1 MSSGTFQTLR
11 PSGVFWLITGVA
23 AALTLLGLA
32 GAHHMESAG
41 HWVTGMNNRVVWGLP
56 HVFAVFLIVA
66 ASGALNVASVSSVF
80 GQALYKPLSRLSGL
94 LAMALLIG
102 GLSVLVLDLGRPDRL
117 IIAMTHYN
125 FKSIFA
131 WNIFLYTGFLAVV
144 AVYLW
149 MMFEPR
155 MNRFIQSAGTVA
167 FIWRL
172 VLTTGTGSIF
182 GFLLAR
188 EAFDSAVLAP
198 MFIAMS
204 LSFGTAFML
213 LAVMLVFHLSRVP
226 VKGDVV
232 TRLRCLLAY
241 FVIAVAFFVAIDHL
255 TRLYA
260 AGHSGV
266 EKFLLVEGSIY
277 PVLFWLGQFF
287 LGTVVPAVILL
298 TPRLSGVSHTVVAAL
313 LVLLGAL
320 AQLYVLII
328 GGQAFPMDIFP
339 GYSETS
345 SYFDGVVAGYTPSL
359 PEFAL
364 GLGGIGLALLVA
376 LLATTVLPFLPQAPV
391 DQPGA

>member
-131 WNIFLYTGFLAVV
+131 WNIFLYIGFLAVV

-155 MNRFIQSAGTVA
+155 MNRFTQSAGTVA

-182 GFLLAR
+182 GFLVAR

-204 LSFGTAFML
+204 LSFGTACML
-213 LAVMLVFHLSRVP
+213 LAVMLIFRLSKVP
-226 VKGDVV
+226 VKDDVV

-241 FVIAVAFFVAIDHL
+241 FVIAVAFFVVIDHL

-266 EKFLLVEGSIY
+266 EKFLLVDGGTY
-277 PVLFWLGQFF
+277 PVLFWVGQFL
-287 LGTVVPAVILL
+287 LGTVIPVIILL

-320 AQLYVLII
+320 AQLSVLII

-339 GYSETS
+339 GYTETS

-376 LLATTVLPFLPQAPV
+376 LLATRVLPFVPQAPV